1 MNQKLLTGAVAA
13 MAFLLPS
20 TAMGQ
25 TADFNIIPQ
34 PQQVV
39 ADASAP
45 FTLNSNTVIY
55 VQTNSQ
61 DMKRNATMLA
71 SYIQEATGIRPTIGK
86 LVKGNPA
93 IILSIDKTISNAE
106 GYRLNSDAKQIRIAG
121 ASAAGVFYGIQTLR
135 KSLPLCNGKATQVS
149 IPAVHI
155 TDAPRFAYRGTHLD
169 VSRHFVTADSIR
181 QFIDM
186 LALHNINRF
195 HWHLTD
201 DQGWRSE
208 IKKYPLLTRMGAK
221 REQTVIG
228 HDTGKYDGIRY
239 DGFYT
244 QQQIRDIVKY
254 AADRYITIVPEI
266 DLPGHMQAAL
276 AAYPE
281 LGCTGGPYKVWQ
293 KWGISDDVLCAGNDK
308 VLAFIDNVLKEVTQL
323 FPSKYI
329 HVGGDECPKVR
340 WKDCPKCQARIK
352 ALHLEAKDGH
362 SAEER
367 LQSYVIT
374 HASNY
379 LKSLGRNTIGWDE
392 ILEGGL
398 AEGATVMSW
407 RGEAGG
413 IAAAKQNHDVVMTP
427 NSYLYFDYYQSLDKA
442 NEPQAIGGYL
452 PLQRVYSYEP
462 MPEELTAEEARHII
476 GVQANI
482 WTEYMP
488 TFKHMQYM
496 ALPRVAALSEVQW
509 TQPQLKDYTDFTN
522 RLIGLTHLYDRLG
535 YNYAKHLYNVN
546 IHIDSDTKWQELV
559 VHMTTAGD
567 AEIRYTLDGS
577 LPTAS
582 STLYTG
588 AIHLQKSAKIRAAAF
603 RNGKSSSVTAQDVT
617 FNKATACPVKLLQPT
632 HKSYTFNGGAALTDG
647 LVGDKG
653 FGTGRWLGFSGNDL
667 EAVIDLKKPTEV
679 SSVSLNTC
687 VDKGSW
693 IFDARNIEVSLSTD
707 GVNFT
712 SVAKHSLPAMEKNS
726 ADNINTYELKFSQ
739 TKARYIKVYATSEH
753 NIPDWHSGKGKPA
766 FLFVDEISVKYKSKQ
781 HAPKGQ
787 KHIAQGNAL
796 R

>member
-1 MNQKLLTGAVAA
+1 MNQKLLTGVIAA
-13 MAFLLPS
+13 MAFILP
-20 TAMGQ
+20 TKAVGQ
-25 TADFNIIPQ
+25 TANFNIIPQ
-34 PQQVV
+34 PQQVI

-45 FTLNSNTVIY
+45 FVLNANTVICL
-55 VQTNSQ
+55 QTNSQ
-61 DMKRNATMLA
+61 DMKRNASMLA
-71 SYIQEATGIRPTIGK
+71 SYIKEATGISPTIGK
-86 LVKGNPA
+86 FVKGSPA

-106 GYRLNSDAKQIRIAG
+106 GYKLNANAKQISIAG

-135 KSLPLCNGKATQVS
+135 KSLPLCSGKATQVT
-149 IPAVHI
+149 IPAVQI
-155 TDAPRFAYRGTHLD
+155 ADAPRFAYRGTHLD
-169 VSRHFVTADSIR
+169 VSRHFVTTDSIR

-201 DQGWRSE
+201 DQGWRIE
-208 IKKYPLLTRMGAK
+208 IKKYPLLTAIGSK
-221 REQTVIG
+221 RAQTVID
-228 HDTGKYDGIRY
+228 HNSGKYDGKPY
-239 DGFYT
+239 SGYYT
-244 QQQIRDIVKY
+244 QKEIREIVKY

-281 LGCTGGPYKVWQ
+281 LGCTGGPYKVWEI
-293 KWGISDDVLCAGNDK
+293 WGISDDVLCAGNDK
-308 VLAFIDNVLKEVTQL
+308 TMKFIDDVLKEVVGL

-374 HASNY
+374 HATKF
-379 LKSLGRNTIGWDE
+379 LKSLGRNIIGWDE

-407 RGEAGG
+407 RGESGG
-413 IAAAKQNHDVVMTP
+413 IAAAKQNHDVIMTP
-427 NSYLYFDYYQSLDKA
+427 NTYLYFDYYQSLDKA
-442 NEPQAIGGYL
+442 NEPDAIGGYL
-452 PLQRVYSYEP
+452 PLERVYSYEP
-462 MPEELTAEEARHII
+462 MPKELTADEARHII

-488 TFKHMQYM
+488 TFKQMQYM
-496 ALPRVAALSEVQW
+496 GLPRIAALSEVQW
-509 TQPQLKDYTDFTN
+509 SQPQLKNYTDFSN
-522 RLIGLTHLYDRLG
+522 RLVGLTNIYDRLG

-546 IHIDSDTKWQELV
+546 IHIDTDTKWREIV
-559 VHMTTAGD
+559 VHMTTVGD

-577 LPTAS
+577 QPTAS

-603 RNGKSSSVTAQDVT
+603 RNGKRSNVSSQDVV

-632 HKSYTFNGGAALTDG
+632 HKNYTYNGGATLTDG

-667 EAVIDLKKPTEV
+667 EAVIDLKKPTNV

-693 IFDARNIEVSLSTD
+693 IFDARNIEVSVSND
-707 GVNFT
+707 GINFT
-712 SVAKHSLPAMEKNS
+712 TVASHSLPALEKNS
-726 ADNINTYELKFSQ
+726 ADGINTYNLEFSQ
-739 TKARYIKVYATSEH
+739 TSARYIKVHATSEH

-766 FLFVDEISVKYKSKQ
+766 FLFVDEISVK
-781 HAPKGQ
+781 
-787 KHIAQGNAL
+787 
-796 R
+796 

>member
-45 FTLNSNTVIY
+45 FVLNTNTVIY

-61 DMKRNATMLA
+61 DMKRNATMLT

-201 DQGWRSE
+201 DQGWRIE
-208 IKKYPLLTRMGAK
+208 IKKYPLLTKIGAK

-228 HDTGKYDGIRY
+228 HNTGKYDGIPY

-442 NEPQAIGGYL
+442 NEPLAIGGYL

-462 MPEELTAEEARHII
+462 MPQELTADEARHII

-522 RLIGLTHLYDRLG
+522 RLIGLTHLY
-535 YNYAKHLYNVN
+535 YAKHLYNVN

-766 FLFVDEISVKYKSKQ
+766 FLFVDEISVK
-781 HAPKGQ
+781 
-787 KHIAQGNAL
+787 
-796 R
+796 

>member
-45 FTLNSNTVIY
+45 FVLNTNTVIY

-61 DMKRNATMLA
+61 DMKRNANMLA
-71 SYIQEATGIRPTIGK
+71 TYIQQATGIRPTIGK
-86 LVKGNPA
+86 LVKGSPA

-201 DQGWRSE
+201 DQGWRIE
-208 IKKYPLLTRMGAK
+208 IKKYPLLTKIGAK

-228 HDTGKYDGIRY
+228 HNTGKYDGIPY

-442 NEPQAIGGYL
+442 NEPLAIGGYL

-617 FNKATACPVKLLQPT
+617 FSKATACPVKLLQPT

-766 FLFVDEISVKYKSKQ
+766 FLFVDEISVK
-781 HAPKGQ
+781 
-787 KHIAQGNAL
+787 
-796 R
+796 

>member
-1 MNQKLLTGAVAA
+1 MNQKLLTGAIAT

-45 FTLNSNTVIY
+45 FVLNTNTVIY

-86 LVKGNPA
+86 LVKGSPA

-201 DQGWRSE
+201 DQGWRIE
-208 IKKYPLLTRMGAK
+208 IKKYPLLTKIGAK

-228 HDTGKYDGIRY
+228 HNSGKYDGIPY

-293 KWGISDDVLCAGNDK
+293 MWGVSDNVLCAGNDK
-308 VLAFIDNVLKEVTQL
+308 VMTFIDNV
-323 FPSKYI
+323 
-329 HVGGDECPKVR
+329 
-340 WKDCPKCQARIK
+340 
-352 ALHLEAKDGH
+352 
-362 SAEER
+362 
-367 LQSYVIT
+367 
-374 HASNY
+374 
-379 LKSLGRNTIGWDE
+379 
-392 ILEGGL
+392 
-398 AEGATVMSW
+398 
-407 RGEAGG
+407 
-413 IAAAKQNHDVVMTP
+413 
-427 NSYLYFDYYQSLDKA
+427 
-442 NEPQAIGGYL
+442 
-452 PLQRVYSYEP
+452 PLSR
-462 MPEELTAEEARHII
+462 
-476 GVQANI
+476 
-482 WTEYMP
+482 
-488 TFKHMQYM
+488 
-496 ALPRVAALSEVQW
+496 
-509 TQPQLKDYTDFTN
+509 
-522 RLIGLTHLYDRLG
+522 
-535 YNYAKHLYNVN
+535 
-546 IHIDSDTKWQELV
+546 
-559 VHMTTAGD
+559 
-567 AEIRYTLDGS
+567 
-577 LPTAS
+577 
-582 STLYTG
+582 
-588 AIHLQKSAKIRAAAF
+588 
-603 RNGKSSSVTAQDVT
+603 
-617 FNKATACPVKLLQPT
+617 
-632 HKSYTFNGGAALTDG
+632 
-647 LVGDKG
+647 
-653 FGTGRWLGFSGNDL
+653 
-667 EAVIDLKKPTEV
+667 
-679 SSVSLNTC
+679 
-687 VDKGSW
+687 
-693 IFDARNIEVSLSTD
+693 
-707 GVNFT
+707 
-712 SVAKHSLPAMEKNS
+712 
-726 ADNINTYELKFSQ
+726 
-739 TKARYIKVYATSEH
+739 
-753 NIPDWHSGKGKPA
+753 
-766 FLFVDEISVKYKSKQ
+766 
-781 HAPKGQ
+781 
-787 KHIAQGNAL
+787 
-796 R
+796 

>member
-1 MNQKLLTGAVAA
+1 MNKKLLTGAVAA
-13 MAFLLPS
+13 MAFLLPQ

-25 TADFNIIPQ
+25 TADFNIIPL

-39 ADASAP
+39 AEASAP
-45 FTLNSNTVIY
+45 FVLNTNTVIY

-106 GYRLNSDAKQIRIAG
+106 GYRLNSDAKQISIAG

-135 KSLPLCNGKATQVS
+135 KSLPLCSGKTTQVT
-149 IPAVHI
+149 IPAVQI
-155 TDAPRFAYRGTHLD
+155 ADAPRFAYRGTHLD

-201 DQGWRSE
+201 DQGWRIE
-208 IKKYPLLTRMGAK
+208 IKKYPLLTKIGAK
-221 REQTVIG
+221 RDQTVIG
-228 HDTGKYDGIRY
+228 HNSGKYDGIPY
-239 DGFYT
+239 DGYYT

-293 KWGISDDVLCAGNDK
+293 MWGVSDNVLCAGNDK
-308 VLAFIDNVLKEVTQL
+308 VMTFIDNVLKEVTQL

-329 HVGGDECPKVR
+329 HVGGDECPKTQ
-340 WKDCPKCQARIK
+340 WQKCPKCQARIK

-413 IAAAKQNHDVVMTP
+413 IAAAKQDHDVVMTP

-442 NEPQAIGGYL
+442 NEPLAIGGYL

-462 MPEELTAEEARHII
+462 MPQELTAKEARHII

-496 ALPRVAALSEVQW
+496 ALPRMAALSEVQW

-546 IHIDSDTKWQELV
+546 IHIDSDTKWQEIV
-559 VHMTTAGD
+559 VHMTTAGN

-577 LPTAS
+577 QPTAS

-617 FNKATACPVKLLQPT
+617 FSKATACPVKLLQPT

-753 NIPDWHSGKGKPA
+753 NIPDWHAGKGKPA
-766 FLFVDEISVKYKSKQ
+766 FLFVDEISVK
-781 HAPKGQ
+781 
-787 KHIAQGNAL
+787 
-796 R
+796 

>member
-1 MNQKLLTGAVAA
+1 MNLKLLTGAIVSS
-13 MAFLLPS
+13 AFLLPGS
-20 TAMGQ
+20 ASGQ
-25 TADFNIIPQ
+25 TADFNIVPQ
-34 PQQVV
+34 PLQVDVTNDAPFILNGKTSIVV
-39 ADASAP
+39 ASK
-45 FTLNSNTVIY
+45 SN
-55 VQTNSQ
+55 
-61 DMKRNATMLA
+61 DMKRNATLLA
-71 SYIQEATGIRPTIGK
+71 SYIEQTTGVRPVIGK
-86 LVKGNPA
+86 QAKNAATIVLTIDK
-93 IILSIDKTISNAE
+93 SIDNAE
-106 GYRLNSDAKQIRIAG
+106 GYKLDIDAKSVRIAG
-121 ASAAGVFYGIQTLR
+121 ATAAGVFYGIQTLR
-135 KSLPLCNGKATQVS
+135 KSLPVVSGKAAQVT
-149 IPAVHI
+149 IPCAHI
-155 TDAPRFAYRGTHLD
+155 VDAPRFSYRGTHLD
-169 VSRHFVTADSIR
+169 VSRHFVSTDEIR
-181 QFIDM
+181 QFIDI

-201 DQGWRSE
+201 DQGWRIE
-208 IKKYPLLTRMGAK
+208 IKKYPLLTKIGSK
-221 REQTVIG
+221 RTQTVIG
-228 HDTGKYDGIRY
+228 HNTGKYDGKPY
-239 DGFYT
+239 GGFYT
-244 QQQIRDIVKY
+244 QKEIRDIVKY

-281 LGCTGGPYKVWQ
+281 LGCTGGPYKVWEM
-293 KWGISDDVLCAGNDK
+293 WGVSDNVLCAGNDK
-308 VLAFIDNVLKEVTQL
+308 TMKFVDDVLKEVVAL

-329 HVGGDECPKVR
+329 HVGGDECPKTQ
-340 WKDCPKCQARIK
+340 WQKCPKCQARIK
-352 ALHLEAKDGH
+352 ELHLEAKDGH
-362 SAEER
+362 TAEER

-413 IAAAKQNHDVVMTP
+413 IAAAKQHHDVVMTP

-766 FLFVDEISVKYKSKQ
+766 FLFVDEISVK
-781 HAPKGQ
+781 
-787 KHIAQGNAL
+787 
-796 R
+796 

>member
-1 MNQKLLTGAVAA
+1 MNQKLLSGAIAA
-13 MAFLLPS
+13 MAFILP
-20 TAMGQ
+20 TKAAGQ
-25 TADFNIIPQ
+25 TANFNIIPQ
-34 PQQVV
+34 PQQVI
-39 ADASAP
+39 ADANAP
-45 FTLNSNTVIY
+45 FVLNANTVICL
-55 VQTNSQ
+55 QTNSQ

-71 SYIQEATGIRPTIGK
+71 SYIKEATGITPTIGK
-86 LVKGNPA
+86 FVKGSPA

-106 GYRLNSDAKQIRIAG
+106 GYKLNANAKQISIAG

-135 KSLPLCNGKATQVS
+135 KSLPLCSDKATQVT
-149 IPAVHI
+149 IPAVQI
-155 TDAPRFAYRGTHLD
+155 ADAPRFAYRGTHLD
-169 VSRHFVTADSIR
+169 VSRHFVTTDSIR

-201 DQGWRSE
+201 DQGWRIE
-208 IKKYPLLTRMGAK
+208 IKKYPLLTAIGSK
-221 REQTVIG
+221 RAQTVIG
-228 HDTGKYDGIRY
+228 HNSGKYDGKPY
-239 DGFYT
+239 SGYYT
-244 QQQIRDIVKY
+244 QKEIREIVKY

-281 LGCTGGPYKVWQ
+281 LGCTGGPYKVWEI
-293 KWGISDDVLCAGNDK
+293 WGISDDVLCAGNDK
-308 VLAFIDNVLKEVTQL
+308 TMKFIDDVLKEVVGL

-374 HASNY
+374 HATKL
-379 LKSLGRNTIGWDE
+379 LKSMGRNIIGWDE

-407 RGEAGG
+407 RGESGG
-413 IAAAKQNHDVVMTP
+413 IAAAKQNHDVIMTP
-427 NSYLYFDYYQSLDKA
+427 NTYLYFDYYQSLDKA
-442 NEPQAIGGYL
+442 NEPDAIGGYL
-452 PLQRVYSYEP
+452 PLERVYSYEP
-462 MPEELTAEEARHII
+462 MPKELTADEARHII

-488 TFKHMQYM
+488 TFKQMQYM
-496 ALPRVAALSEVQW
+496 GLPRIAALSEVQW
-509 TQPQLKDYTDFTN
+509 SQPQLKNYTDFSN
-522 RLIGLTHLYDRLG
+522 RLVGLTRMYDRLG

-546 IHIDSDTKWQELV
+546 IHIDTDTKWREIV
-559 VHMTTAGD
+559 VHMTTVGD

-577 LPTAS
+577 QPTAS
-582 STLYTG
+582 SPLYTG
-588 AIHLQKSAKIRAAAF
+588 AIHLQKFAKIRAAAF
-603 RNGKSSSVTAQDVT
+603 RNGKSSNVSSQDVV
-617 FNKATACPVKLLQPT
+617 FNKATACAVQLLQPT
-632 HKSYTFNGGAALTDG
+632 HKNYTYNGGATLTDG

-653 FGTGRWLGFSGNDL
+653 FGTGRWLGFNGNDL
-667 EAVIDLKKPTEV
+667 EAVIDLKKPTNV

-693 IFDARNIEVSLSTD
+693 IFDARNIEVSVSND
-707 GVNFT
+707 GINFT
-712 SVAKHSLPAMEKNS
+712 TVAKNSLPALEKNS

-753 NIPDWHSGKGKPA
+753 NIPEWHSGKGKPA
-766 FLFVDEISVKYKSKQ
+766 FLFVDEISVK
-781 HAPKGQ
+781 
-787 KHIAQGNAL
+787 
-796 R
+796 